1 MNHHALIF
9 LFKGCLGLNG
19 EEVDLFLDSTL
30 ELDHLK
36 LVILLLLDALLHD
49 FTHSPLLLHIPSLDR

>member
-9 LFKGCLGLNG
+9 LFKGSLCLNS

-49 FTHSPLLLHIPSLDR
+49 LTHSPLFLNIPSLDR